1 MRRLLVILFVA
12 LPLTAQSPV
21 SDWLHRVSETQAE
34 QPHWV
39 TPVVTVTPR
48 LEQELRYDF
57 VSQQRSNGD
66 DLFNYGNTKGLE
78 LIPTHNTE
86 IIFNIPP
93 YITHS
98 KPGLTNGWGDV
109 AFLLKYR
116 LASRNEKNG
125 DYIVTAFVSGSIPTG
140 THRNGADSAIV
151 TPTIAAGKGFGRFS
165 VQSTLGVTLP
175 IDEVDTIGHSVL
187 SNNAFQYH
195 ATRFLWPEIELNST
209 FWTGGTQDGKKQT
222 FITPGVVIG
231 RFPLHNR
238 IALTLGAGFQIA
250 VTQYHN
256 YNHAAVGTIRMP
268 F

>member
-1 MRRLLVILFVA
+1 MRRLLLILLFSV
-12 LPLTAQSPV
+12 PLAAQSPV
-21 SDWLHRVSETQAE
+21 ADWLHRVSETQAD

-86 IIFNIPP
+86 IIFNVPA

-98 KPGLTNGWGDV
+98 KPGLANGWGDV
-109 AFLLKYR
+109 SFLLKYR
-116 LASRNEKNG
+116 LASRNERNG
-125 DYIVTAFVSGSIPTG
+125 NYIVTAFLAGSIPTG
-140 THRNGADSAIV
+140 TNHNGSTAAIV
-151 TPTIAAGKGFGRFS
+151 TPTIAGGKGFGRFS
-165 VQSTLGVTLP
+165 VQSTLGVSLP
-175 IDEVDTIGHSVL
+175 VNDVTTIGRSVL
-187 SNNAFQYH
+187 FNNAFQYH
-195 ATRFLWPEIELNST
+195 AARFLWPEVELNST
-209 FWTGGTQDGKKQT
+209 FWSAGTQDGKKQT
-222 FITPGVVIG
+222 FVTPGVVIG

-238 IALTLGAGFQIA
+238 IGLTLGAGFQIA